1 MIGKKCIIRCDRS
14 GVFFGTLTSLQ
25 GQTAELT
32 NVRKIWYWEGAN
44 AVEQIS
50 TDGVETNSKL
60 TVTVNSM
67 VVTDVVQVLPCTDK
81 AIFNLE
87 SIKEWI
93 NS

>member
-14 GVFFGTLTSLQ
+14 GVFFGTLASLQ

-50 TDGVETNSKL
+50 RDGVNINSQL
-60 TVTVNSM
+60 TVIVDAM
-67 VVTDVVQVLPCTDK
+67 VLTDVLQVLPCTDR
-81 AIFNLE
+81 AILNLE
-87 SIKEWI
+87 SIEEWEK
-93 NS
+93 

>member
-1 MIGKKCIIRCDRS
+1 MRGKKCIIRCDRS

>member
-14 GVFFGTLTSLQ
+14 GVFFGTLASLQ

-50 TDGVETNSKL
+50 RDGVNINSQL
-60 TVTVNSM
+60 TVIVDAM
-67 VVTDVVQVLPCTDK
+67 VLTDVLQVLPCTDR
-81 AIFNLE
+81 AILNLE
-87 SIKEWI
+87 SIEEWKK
-93 NS
+93 